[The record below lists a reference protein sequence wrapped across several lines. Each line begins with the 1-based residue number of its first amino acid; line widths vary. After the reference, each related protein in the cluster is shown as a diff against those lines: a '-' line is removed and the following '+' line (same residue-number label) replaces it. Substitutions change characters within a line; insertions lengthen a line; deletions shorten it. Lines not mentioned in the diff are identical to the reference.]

1 MVETNCR
8 LLQDFRLGPEGLKNA
23 AVNGKKATMANR
35 ELKYGQFTIGGT
47 KPGEPTLKGML
58 LVAGTGD
65 VVGAA
70 VFSWTV
76 SPPQMFAVT
85 LSGQT
90 HATGLGTAK
99 QLYALH
105 GRAFPALV
113 GASNIPMLSIAL
125 DGIWGKKGTASFT
138 VWNDT
143 PDIKTFENLPIAVD
157 WLD

>member
-1 MVETNCR
+1 M
-8 LLQDFRLGPEGLKNA
+8 GLKNA
-23 AVNGKKATMANR
+23 AINGRKAVMAKSQ
-35 ELKYGQFTIGGT
+35 LKYGQFTIGGT

-58 LVAGTGD
+58 LVAGSGD

-70 VFSWTV
+70 VFSWAV
-76 SPPQMFAVT
+76 SPPQRFAVT

-105 GRAFPALV
+105 GHAFPAMA
-113 GASNIPMLSIAL
+113 GASNIPMLSIVL

-143 PDIKTFENLPIAVD
+143 PDIKTFENLSIAVN